1 MSPATQLALYPTA
14 MDADSLVVHS
24 LVPYKVDED
33 PQRWY
38 RQSRCGQ
45 ASGGKLISTLA
56 AVDCPD
62 CIKTLKTHGG
72 E

>member
-1 MSPATQLALYPTA
+1 MRPSPNLVPYPTA
-14 MDADSLVVHS
+14 MDADSLKVHS

-45 ASGGKLISTLA
+45 VSGAKLIATLA
-56 AVDCPD
+56 DVNCPD
-62 CIKTLKTHGG
+62 CLDTLKTHGG